1 MIIYLIQQIGNCG
14 HNIYS
19 YDIPHYDYLVAFFFH
34 DLGDRFSLGGM
45 PCSARALRTADVT
58 AQNFSNQPAMVGD
71 P

>member
-19 YDIPHYDYLVAFFFH
+19 YDIPHYDYLVAFFSTTWVTVSPWVEC
-34 DLGDRFSLGGM
+34 LVPR
-45 PCSARALRTADVT
+45 RALRTADVT